1 MTKKKAKRSPRF
13 SVTALHVGDQL
24 ESITQGRF
32 WAQAHVPDSMFATK
46 FGFDGNDWG
55 PLGKGTKGMPKEYT
69 LFWRPKTLKSAMELM
84 QLGHK
89 AKLNM
94 ELSVTHY
101 NRKGYLR

>member
-1 MTKKKAKRSPRF
+1 MTKKKAKRSPEF
-13 SVTALHVGDQL
+13 TVIATHIGDQL

-32 WAQAHVPDSMFATK
+32 WAQAHVPDSMYATK
-46 FGFDGNDWG
+46 FVFDGNDWG
-55 PLGKGTKGMPKEYT
+55 PMGEGSKGKKEYR
-69 LFWRPKTLKSAMELM
+69 LFWYPKTFKSAMELL